1 MAPNVTQIDA
11 AVPRFERACIGLST
25 GAAFVLDAWPLVP
38 VVALIL
44 AVGRLGGPRYALF
57 GRIYERWIRPRRA
70 APVAL
75 QPVGPPRFA
84 QALGAAVL
92 SSATVAFIVGLTMP
106 GWVLTLLV
114 TAAATIGALT
124 RVCIACRIYELASR

>member
-1 MAPNVTQIDA
+1 MAPDVGQVDA
-11 AVPRFERACIGLST
+11 AVPRFERACIAVST
-25 GAAFVLDAWPLVP
+25 GAAFVLDAWPLVA

-44 AVGRLGGPRYALF
+44 AVGRLGGPRYAVF
-57 GRIYERWIRPRRA
+57 GRIYGRWIRPRRT

-75 QPVGPPRFA
+75 QPAGAPRFA
-84 QALGAAVL
+84 QALGATVL
-92 SSATVAFIVGLTMP
+92 SSATVAFVVGLTML

-124 RVCIACRIYELASR
+124 RVCVACRIYELASR